1 MRKLIVIFVLILSL
15 CGCSNAAAATPQEV
29 AAAFRKDFSAKA
41 TAVFGDNET
50 GMSIS
55 KNGMSISIL
64 LDSPAELAGMGIEL
78 FDEHAKVTYQ
88 GMEQEIDTDSL
99 PGGTPFLLLE
109 ELFNELA
116 NADEFALSTE
126 DGNLVAKNDDF
137 TAVLSSEDLSL
148 ISAAFQRYATE
159 FSFSDWA
166 FGEAG

>member
-1 MRKLIVIFVLILSL
+1 MRKLIFVLVLILSL
-15 CGCSNAAAATPQEV
+15 CGCSNAVSVTPQEI
-29 AAAFRKDFSAKA
+29 AAAFQGDFSAKA
-41 TAVFGDNET
+41 TAVFGENET
-50 GMSIS
+50 GMSVA

-109 ELFNELA
+109 ELFDELA
-116 NADEFALSTE
+116 DPEEFTLSTE

-137 TAVLSSEDLSL
+137 AAVLSSEDFSLLS
-148 ISAAFQRYATE
+148 AVFARYATE
-159 FSFSDWA
+159 FCFSEWE
-166 FGEAG
+166 FGAAE